1 MTPRNA
7 FVLTL
12 LLLTAAA
19 CGPAGEDRP
28 GESAFDALAAGAF
41 LPRDPWLEVA
51 DLYRAQHGAAAERA
65 EGQVP
70 FASALEVVDG
80 WAGAEEWGA
89 WGLGERTRARFV
101 VGDPRPYE
109 LAVTAMAPP
118 GSTERP
124 QTVRAVVN
132 GHEVGAFTAGDDWAT
147 HRLPVPPEALRR
159 GVNELDLVYAYHLD
173 GLESDHRP
181 LALGLERLGLVPAG
195 RRPPAPGEVGFRV
208 YRGQKVLV
216 LEAPGTYVAPL
227 EVPRAG
233 AALDFELGTPRGEG
247 SELRISALSVEGHE
261 RALATFRSG
270 DPTPGVHRLALDAWR
285 GAPVL
290 LVFTAEPAAG
300 ERFTVR
306 RPRLVPGDAREPGDD
321 APAGEPPA
329 EEPPP
334 VVLIV
339 LDAARPDHFGAY
351 GYERETTPVLDALAA
366 ESLVYRQ
373 AVAEC
378 SYTLCSMPSLLSGL
392 FFVQH
397 GLIHDGL
404 VLADEVVT
412 LAEALRGAGYLTLGY
427 TGNPNSSRM
436 TGSDQGFDEL
446 YEIWKTHPGHI
457 TRRVVR
463 RLRQADV
470 AARPFFLM
478 IHYVPPHEPYAPDPE
493 FDVFGDPAYDGPVT
507 SDRELAQAVYD
518 RKIELDESD
527 LAEMVALYDG
537 NLRMADAAVGRVLA
551 GLKDAGRYDDA
562 LVIVTSDHGEAFFEH
577 GWMGHNKTIYE
588 EMLRVPLIV
597 KLPRSWEPPA
607 ELDLDRLVTLADVP
621 ATILRRLGLEAPA
634 AVRGLDLL
642 DGDPPERALY
652 LRSAKKTDPWLG
664 VRTRRWKA
672 IWGNGSGELYDLA
685 ADPGETVDVI
695 AEHPLLR
702 AGLALLLSRAI
713 RAEEPLRAGARAG
726 EISEEDRTMLRALGY
741 L

>member
-1 MTPRNA
+1 
-7 FVLTL
+7 
-12 LLLTAAA
+12 
-19 CGPAGEDRP
+19 
-28 GESAFDALAAGAF
+28 
-41 LPRDPWLEVA
+41 
-51 DLYRAQHGAAAERA
+51 
-65 EGQVP
+65 
-70 FASALEVVDG
+70 
-80 WAGAEEWGA
+80 
-89 WGLGERTRARFV
+89 
-101 VGDPRPYE
+101 
-109 LAVTAMAPP
+109 
-118 GSTERP
+118 
-124 QTVRAVVN
+124 
-132 GHEVGAFTAGDDWAT
+132 
-147 HRLPVPPEALRR
+147 
-159 GVNELDLVYAYHLD
+159 
-173 GLESDHRP
+173 
-181 LALGLERLGLVPAG
+181 
-195 RRPPAPGEVGFRV
+195 
-208 YRGQKVLV
+208 
-216 LEAPGTYVAPL
+216 
-227 EVPRAG
+227 
-233 AALDFELGTPRGEG
+233 
-247 SELRISALSVEGHE
+247 
-261 RALATFRSG
+261 
-270 DPTPGVHRLALDAWR
+270 
-285 GAPVL
+285 
-290 LVFTAEPAAG
+290 
-300 ERFTVR
+300 
-306 RPRLVPGDAREPGDD
+306 
-321 APAGEPPA
+321 
-329 EEPPP
+329 
-334 VVLIV
+334 
-339 LDAARPDHFGAY
+339 
-351 GYERETTPVLDALAA
+351 
-366 ESLVYRQ
+366 
-373 AVAEC
+373 
-378 SYTLCSMPSLLSGL
+378 
-392 FFVQH
+392 
-397 GLIHDGL
+397 
-404 VLADEVVT
+404 
-412 LAEALRGAGYLTLGY
+412 
-427 TGNPNSSRM
+427 
-436 TGSDQGFDEL
+436 
-446 YEIWKTHPGHI
+446 
-457 TRRVVR
+457 VVR

-562 LVIVTSDHGEAFFEH
+562 LVIVTSDHGEAFLEH